1 VLLGAVLCIL
11 LITCANVANLL
22 LARATTRQR
31 EMAVRLSLGASRG
44 RLIRQLLTESL
55 VLTGIGG
62 LMGVLVAWWSAR
74 FLIGLV
80 PASMPIP
87 RLEQLHPNLAIL
99 AFTLGVTVA
108 TAFLVGLVPAFQ
120 ASREDVAL
128 SGNLHRTIL
137 TMRLS
142 RCWSRGTGMAQR

>member
-1 VLLGAVLCIL
+1 
-11 LITCANVANLL
+11 
-22 LARATTRQR
+22 
-31 EMAVRLSLGASRG
+31 
-44 RLIRQLLTESL
+44 
-55 VLTGIGG
+55 
-62 LMGVLVAWWSAR
+62 MGVLVAWWSAR

-137 TMRLS
+137 TMRL
-142 RCWSRGTGMAQR
+142 RNDPTRLC